1 MRVLQRNRPNRI
13 DEDINVDTLLP
24 RKRCIIRIMDTENSL
39 HLNLLSANW
48 TPGGGGADAVRPRT
62 GSDGWSCWP
71 SSRGD
76 RFHFPLLCIQV
87 NNMWVDANLRPSA

>member
-24 RKRCIIRIMDTENSL
+24 RKRCIIRMMDTENSL

-48 TPGGGGADAVRPRT
+48 TPRGG
-62 GSDGWSCWP
+62 
-71 SSRGD
+71 
-76 RFHFPLLCIQV
+76 
-87 NNMWVDANLRPSA
+87 